1 MKPAAFC
8 SVAFPKYTYFKRKGA
23 HAGPELSSSSVPAPQ
38 APPPSSLAEAGA
50 VQTLAEGCAACPSSI
65 CLQEP
70 IWGPSCLFQLIE
82 DCPIG
87 WMWWAMCQ
95 NLTRALPAPGAVG
108 PKLLEAWK

>member
-1 MKPAAFC
+1 MLGLNSAAPLC
-8 SVAFPKYTYFKRKGA
+8 QLHRPS
-23 HAGPELSSSSVPAPQ
+23 
-38 APPPSSLAEAGA
+38 PPTSSLAEAGA

-95 NLTRALPAPGAVG
+95 NLTRALPAPGALG